1 MSWASALEASPF
13 DLQEVY
19 GSRGTEPGI
28 WKTSTK
34 MLGKVLGGWVRTA
47 VKRAFEPNPGDQ
59 PAGLAPRRSGFESP

>member
-34 MLGKVLGGWVRTA
+34 MLGKVWGLGADGREA
-47 VKRAFEPNPGDQ
+47 RLQAKSR
-59 PAGLAPRRSGFESP
+59 